1 MPEQD
6 IEDAIHAHARS
17 IVAGDIGAAVRSM
30 TPEGLGTSMANF
42 GNTTWNITWNIT
54 SYDLSAGGRDGD
66 DYLFDIVYET
76 DLGQMR
82 LRYRVRDVD
91 GQWKV
96 TDVAKLA

>member
-17 IVAGDIGAAVRSM
+17 IVAGDIGAAIRSM
-30 TPEGLGTSMANF
+30 TPEGLAKAMAI
-42 GNTTWNITWNIT
+42 GNTTWDVS
-54 SYDLSAGGRDGD
+54 SYALSSDGRDGD
-66 DYLFDIVYET
+66 DYLFAILYET

-91 GQWKV
+91 GEWKV
-96 TDVAKLA
+96 TDVERQP

>member
-17 IVAGDIGAAVRSM
+17 IVDGDIAAAIRSM
-30 TPEGLGTSMANF
+30 TPEGLAKAMAV
-42 GNTTWNITWNIT
+42 GNTTWNVA
-54 SYDLSAGGRDGD
+54 SYDLSACDRDGD
-66 DYLFDIVYET
+66 DYLFDLDYET

-91 GQWKV
+91 GEWKV
-96 TDVAKLA
+96 TGVERQT

>member
-17 IVAGDIGAAVRSM
+17 LIAGDIGAAIRSM
-30 TPEGLGTSMANF
+30 TPEGLATSMTV
-42 GNTTWNITWNIT
+42 GNTTWNIT

-91 GQWKV
+91 GEWKV
-96 TDVAKLA
+96 TDVQRQP

>member
-1 MPEQD
+1 MPKQD
-6 IEDAIHAHARS
+6 IEDAIHAHAPS

-30 TPEGLGTSMANF
+30 TPEGLATSMAA
-42 GNTTWNITWNIT
+42 GNTTWNIT
-54 SYDLSAGGRDGD
+54 SYDLSSRGRNED

-91 GQWKV
+91 GAWKV
-96 TDVAKLA
+96 TDVAQLA

>member
-17 IVAGDIGAAVRSM
+17 IVAGDIGAAIRSM
-30 TPEGLGTSMANF
+30 TPEGLATAMAV
-42 GNTTWNITWNIT
+42 GNTTWNIT
-54 SYDLSAGGRDGD
+54 SYDLSSDGRDGD
-66 DYLFDIVYET
+66 DYLFDIDYET

-91 GQWKV
+91 GEWKV
-96 TDVAKLA
+96 TDVERKP